1 MPSIFFLM
9 AKIGLIDNDMI
20 TRQNHNFPNLAI
32 MKLAAWHKKQGDD
45 VRLISFDMINPM
57 NMFTETFDTVYISKV
72 FSDTYTPE
80 FIDDLNF
87 VKKGGSGFYYDLAEK
102 LPYEIE
108 HIKPDYEIYNKDGE
122 YYKNYSIGFITRG
135 CIRQCSFCINRN
147 YKKVDFHS
155 SPIEFI
161 DEKRPFL
168 MLLDDNITAY
178 KDFEDIIN
186 ELNAI
191 GKPFVFKQG
200 MDFRL
205 LNEKKMQILW
215 NSNYY
220 STSKKTGKQD
230 KGGRVFHFA
239 FDNIEDYDLIEK
251 RLRQYFF
258 SKPYAFVIMFYVLTG
273 FDRKGIYDEAFFE
286 KDFEDILKR
295 IALLFKYNAQ
305 PYIMIHEDIKLSP
318 YKDRIYELRNIFNH
332 IMNYSQGIK
341 YALDR
346 FGKKELK
353 KLIEEKYYWFLD
365 VKYETRL
372 YKNIP
377 ESERSLYWA

>member
-1 MPSIFFLM
+1 M

-20 TRQNHNFPNLAI
+20 TRQTHNFPNLAI
-32 MKLAAWHKKQGDD
+32 MKLSAWHKMQGDD
-45 VRLISFDMINPM
+45 VKLINFDMINPM
-57 NMFTETFDTVYISKV
+57 NMFTEIYDTVYISKV
-72 FSDTYTPE
+72 FSDTLTPK
-80 FIDDLNF
+80 FIDNLPF
-87 VKKGGSGFYYDLAEK
+87 IKKGGSGFFYDLAER
-102 LPYEIE
+102 LPNEIE
-108 HIKPDYEIYNKDGE
+108 HIKPDYGIYNKTGE
-122 YYKNYSIGFITRG
+122 YYKNFSIGFITRG
-135 CIRQCSFCINRN
+135 CIRQCSFCINKN
-147 YKKVDFHS
+147 YKKVDFAS
-155 SPIEFI
+155 NPIEFI
-161 DEKRPFL
+161 DEKRPFI

-178 KDFEDIIN
+178 KDFEGVFN

-205 LNEKKMQILW
+205 LNEKKMRILW

-239 FDNIEDYDLIEK
+239 FDNIEDYELIEK

-273 FDRKGIYDEAFFE
+273 FDRKGIYNEAFFE

-305 PYIMIHEDIKLSP
+305 PYIMIHEDVKLSP
-318 YKDRIYELRNIFNH
+318 YKDRIYELRNIFNN
-332 IMNYSQGIK
+332 IMNYAQGTK
-341 YALDR
+341 YALER

-353 KLIEEKYYWFLD
+353 KLIEEKYPWFLD

>member
-1 MPSIFFLM
+1 
-9 AKIGLIDNDMI
+9 
-20 TRQNHNFPNLAI
+20 
-32 MKLAAWHKKQGDD
+32 
-45 VRLISFDMINPM
+45 
-57 NMFTETFDTVYISKV
+57 MFTETFDTVYVSKV
-72 FSDTYTPE
+72 FSDTQTPA
-80 FIDDLNF
+80 FIDNLSF

-102 LPYEIE
+102 LPNEIE
-108 HIKPDYEIYNKDGE
+108 HIKPDYEIYNKTGE
-122 YYKNYSIGFITRG
+122 YYKNFSIGFITRG

-147 YKKVDFHS
+147 YKKVDFAS

-161 DEKRPFL
+161 DEKRPFI

-178 KDFEDIIN
+178 KDFEGVFN

-239 FDNIEDYDLIEK
+239 FDNIEDSELIEK

-273 FDRKGIYDEAFFE
+273 FDRNGIYDEAFFE

-318 YKDRIYELRNIFNH
+318 YKDRIYELRNIFNN
-332 IMNYSQGIK
+332 IMNYAQGTK

-353 KLIEEKYYWFLD
+353 KLIEDKYSWFLD

-372 YKNIP
+372 YRNIP
-377 ESERSLYWA
+377 ESERSLYCA

>member
-1 MPSIFFLM
+1 M

-20 TRQNHNFPNLAI
+20 TRQTHNFPNLAI
-32 MKLAAWHKKQGDD
+32 MKLSAWHKKQGDD
-45 VRLISFDMINPM
+45 VRLINFDMINPM
-57 NMFTETFDTVYISKV
+57 NMFTEYFDTVYISKV
-72 FSDTYTPE
+72 FSDTQTPA
-80 FIDDLNF
+80 FIDNLSF

-102 LPYEIE
+102 LPNEIE
-108 HIKPDYEIYNKDGE
+108 HIKPDYEIYNKTGE
-122 YYKNYSIGFITRG
+122 YYKNFSIGFITRG
-135 CIRQCSFCINRN
+135 CIRQCSFCINKN
-147 YKKVDFHS
+147 YKKVDFAS
-155 SPIEFI
+155 NPIEFI
-161 DEKRPFL
+161 DEKRPFI

-178 KDFEDIIN
+178 KDFEGVFN

-239 FDNIEDYDLIEK
+239 FDNIEDSELIEK

-273 FDRKGIYDEAFFE
+273 FDRNGIYDEAFFE

-318 YKDRIYELRNIFNH
+318 YKDRIYELRNIFNN
-332 IMNYSQGIK
+332 IMNYAQGTK

-353 KLIEEKYYWFLD
+353 KLIEDKYSWFLD

-372 YKNIP
+372 YRNIP
-377 ESERSLYWA
+377 ESERSLYCA

>member
-1 MPSIFFLM
+1 
-9 AKIGLIDNDMI
+9 MI
-20 TRQNHNFPNLAI
+20 TRQTHNFPNLAI
-32 MKLAAWHKKQGDD
+32 MKLSAWHKKQGDD
-45 VRLISFDMINPM
+45 VRLINFDMINPM
-57 NMFTETFDTVYISKV
+57 NMFTEYFDTVYISKV
-72 FSDTYTPE
+72 FSDTQTPA
-80 FIDDLNF
+80 FIDNLSF

-102 LPYEIE
+102 LPNEIE
-108 HIKPDYEIYNKDGE
+108 HIKPDYEIYNKTGE
-122 YYKNYSIGFITRG
+122 YYKNFSIGFITRG
-135 CIRQCSFCINRN
+135 CIRQCSFCINKN
-147 YKKVDFHS
+147 YKKVDFAS
-155 SPIEFI
+155 NPIEFI
-161 DEKRPFL
+161 DEKRPFI

-178 KDFEDIIN
+178 KDFEGVFN

-239 FDNIEDYDLIEK
+239 FDNIEDSELIEK

-273 FDRKGIYDEAFFE
+273 FDRNGIYDEAFFE

-318 YKDRIYELRNIFNH
+318 YKDRIYELRNIFNN
-332 IMNYSQGIK
+332 IMNYAQGTK

-353 KLIEEKYYWFLD
+353 KLIEDKYSWFLD

-372 YKNIP
+372 YRNIP
-377 ESERSLYWA
+377 ESERSLYCA